1 MLNLNEYNESLYK
14 ALDKK
19 NRKKNMV
26 ENYGKFLMHAKKTSG
41 VTNLPDK
48 TWLIDEVRGAISE
61 AYKVLNKKSMQ
72 VNESNDPT
80 AIYDACRGEISVLA
94 KLIRKANAGGLDSS
108 YITQLN
114 NYRNELES
122 RAEEARSAMSRDN
135 QSSKVAR
142 HSEEAG
148 EALEHGEKWRKHKYI
163 RIENG
168 RYIYPEDL
176 EKMGKQNTYLNNMAK
191 KEKAAADAQKAFQN
205 NPTKENY
212 GNWNIA
218 LKERKQTKDAMKLQ
232 ADVKKAENAE
242 KAARDAQQK
251 ANYEK
256 NKAAAEAM
264 SQNNQKNSTVA
275 KNQQQ
280 SNYEKNKKAAEA
292 MAQKQQANSTVV
304 KNQQQSN
311 YEKNKAAASHEGDR
325 YSEESLRKQHAHDY
339 FDAVMYKNKKINDEI
354 NKQKMEYNLEEAIR
368 KREQAE
374 REGQEANKRNARE
387 MTWEAK
393 QELDTI
399 MQQFGLSGVRDAAE
413 KLGINKPTYE
423 FTPGEYKK
431 VAKAMEK
438 DYKETLREFNEIT
451 GRMTEKEYLDF
462 TSGENK
468 VERGGKRFYEV
479 ERMKKMIERYKKN
492 LEHSSFSISDE
503 EMEAFLA
510 HKAN

>member
-26 ENYGKFLMHAKKTSG
+26 ENYGQFLMNAKKTSG

-48 TWLIDEVRGAISE
+48 TWLTDEVRGAISE
-61 AYKVLNKKSMQ
+61 AYKVLNKKSMR
-72 VNESNDPT
+72 VNGSNDPS

-122 RAEEARSAMSRDN
+122 RAEEARSAMSREN

-148 EALEHGEKWRKHKYI
+148 EALEHGEKWRKRKYL

-168 RYIYPEDL
+168 RYIHPEDL

-191 KEKAAADAQKAFQN
+191 KEKAAGDAQKAFQN

-232 ADVKKAENAE
+232 ADVKKAENEEKKAKQDAAAKARADQNARAYDNN
-242 KAARDAQQK
+242 KAASDAQKLAIQSTGPVAQK
-251 ANYEK
+251 KIDEAKTANYLNNKKAAEAQAIANQNNSTIGK
-256 NKAAAEAM
+256 KKMASGLKSNYENNKAAAEAM
-264 SQNNQKNSTVA
+264 
-275 KNQQQ
+275 
-280 SNYEKNKKAAEA
+280 
-292 MAQKQQANSTVV
+292 
-304 KNQQQSN
+304 
-311 YEKNKAAASHEGDR
+311 
-325 YSEESLRKQHAHDY
+325 
-339 FDAVMYKNKKINDEI
+339 
-354 NKQKMEYNLEEAIR
+354 
-368 KREQAE
+368 AE
-374 REGQEANKRNARE
+374 REANK
-387 MTWEAK
+387 
-393 QELDTI
+393 
-399 MQQFGLSGVRDAAE
+399 
-413 KLGINKPTYE
+413 NKPDPVADAKAVYE
-423 FTPGEYKK
+423 YQNEKRKAVGGSRDVSMSAQDKAKKDSEYKK
-431 VAKAMEK
+431 SVNDILSKLSLQMDRLYNSNHPK
-438 DYKETLREFNEIT
+438 GSIDN
-451 GRMTEKEYLDF
+451 KEYLSAYDEASRKIEDIYKNIYGSDLPVSAGQE
-462 TSGENK
+462 TQRLLDNWRNNQEAIMNDAKKK
-468 VERGGKRFYEV
+468 VKNMKKDYEV
-479 ERMKKMIERYKKN
+479 IAAGKLR
-492 LEHSSFSISDE
+492 HSSFSISDE